1 MRSGEGIA
9 GIFQVVKFRV
19 EPGVHRM
26 TALAGRR
33 ETQGHM
39 IDDRRLKVLLMAGVA
54 CRRQADELSCSGIRV
69 AIVALQQSVRPDQG
83 KPILVIAYLLQRNL
97 PTLDRVAAFAVG
109 AELATMDI
117 RVTVL
122 ALIAGFSEHEVTV
135 AVLASNTLVHPTQ
148 RETSFTMIEL

>member
-1 MRSGEGIA
+1 
-9 GIFQVVKFRV
+9 
-19 EPGVHRM
+19 M

-117 RVTVL
+117 RV
-122 ALIAGFSEHEVTV
+122 
-135 AVLASNTLVHPTQ
+135 AVGASGTDILEDQADMTFCTTHLFVHAAQ
-148 RETSFTMIEL
+148 